1 MEKKTGLIY
10 LVQPAELVG
19 TQRFKIGCSST
30 NRLDRVKSY
39 RKGTRYLHI
48 SECENPLKL
57 EKIIKESFNKK
68 FILIAGREYFEGDEQ
83 EMCKLFSEILCEYK
97 NECNTSNDDIILD
110 VAEEHSDDTE
120 SSSSSDT
127 EEKDFVDEDILD
139 KGINYKE
146 DEECG
151 GSKKI
156 VWFDISTLGNNQYLI
171 DTNYI
176 INTNY
181 PRENSNCNNE
191 IIYHTIN
198 IDTRYDL
205 GIYGQKYIDNLI
217 KKKIIEN
224 GRIYD
229 LNNKKFIKSLDK
241 LKTKIN
247 NCILHSSLLKALSL
261 YKNKKFQSDKYNL
274 INRHINNDTIINGSI
289 YCDLHSKEDRIRG
302 IYLDTLREHLSL
314 HKFNNTWYSS
324 EYLQNNLP
332 YLIEIN
338 SDDNAY
344 FINRKYV
351 YIELNTK
358 TNPKKWSNVKR
369 EYLYNDDCPW
379 LNKNNENKYK
389 AKMATIKSRNY
400 HILNNFLDV

>member
-1 MEKKTGLIY
+1 MEKETGIIY
-10 LVQPAELVG
+10 LIQPAELVG
-19 TQRFKIGCSST
+19 TQRFKIGCSSK

-83 EMCKLFSEILCEYK
+83 EMYKLFSEILCEYK

-120 SSSSSDT
+120 SSSSSDP

-156 VWFDISTLGNNQYLI
+156 VWFDISKLGNNQYLI
-171 DTNYI
+171 DINYI
-176 INTNY
+176 K
-181 PRENSNCNNE
+181 ENSNCNNE
-191 IIYHTIN
+191 ITY
-198 IDTRYDL
+198 DTVNVDTGCDL
-205 GIYGQKYIDNLI
+205 EIYGQKYIDNLI

-224 GRIYD
+224 GCIYD

-247 NCILHSSLLKALSL
+247 DCILHSSLLKASSL
-261 YKNKKFQSDKYNL
+261 YKSNKYNL
-274 INRHINNDTIINGSI
+274 IQRHFTNDTIINGYI
-289 YCDLHSKEDRIRG
+289 YCDLHSEEDKMNKH
-302 IYLDTLREHLSL
+302 IYVDILREHLFL
-314 HKFNNTWYSS
+314 HKFNNIWYSS

-338 SDDNAY
+338 SDDNANAY
-344 FINRKYV
+344 FINRKYI

-369 EYLYNDDCPW
+369 DYFYNDGNCPW